1 MDEAGHRVTPTVAGP
16 STARAAVV
24 PLMLLA
30 LAALLWADLWRFSSP
45 VPPATDVPAWAAD
58 IATIR
63 QPSLRPEINIVEYT
77 YRCSTCHRLFPARTT
92 TGRSLTQHRDI
103 VLKHGIN
110 DRCLNCHHPN
120 NRDAFANDTGG
131 EIPYDQP
138 QRLCAKCHG
147 PVYRDWLHG
156 VHGRTNGYWN
166 PEFGPSERKQCT
178 ECHDPH
184 VPPFPP
190 MRPAPGPNTLRM
202 GDQRRFHARHEGQ
215 ENPLLIYQ
223 KPTDPD
229 DAGEEEH
236 E

>member
-1 MDEAGHRVTPTVAGP
+1 VAQAGNRAVAPVSGP
-16 STARAAVV
+16 GTTELVVV
-24 PLMLLA
+24 PLALFA
-30 LAALLWADLWRFSSP
+30 LAATLGAGLWRFSSP
-45 VPPATDVPAWAAD
+45 VAPATNVPQWATD

-63 QPSLRPEINIVEYT
+63 KPSLQPQIDIVGYT
-77 YRCSTCHRLFPARTT
+77 YHCSTCHRLFPARTP

-110 DRCLNCHHPN
+110 DRCLNCHHPS

-138 QRLCAKCHG
+138 QLLCAKCHG
-147 PVYRDWLHG
+147 PVYRDWSHG
-156 VHGRTNGYWN
+156 VHGRTNGYWDR
-166 PEFGPSERKQCT
+166 ELGPSERKLCT

-202 GDQRRFHARHEGQ
+202 GDQRRFHARYEGQ

-229 DAGEEEH
+229 EVGGEEH